1 MNGDTSPRT
10 IARLTA
16 IFYLITIAGGVFAQ
30 GIVSDK
36 LVDFKNA
43 GTTAANILANETLYR
58 TAFSVFLI
66 EMTCQIITSV
76 LFYQLLKPVNRNVAL
91 VATAISLGA
100 SIIKTTARTFFIAPL
115 AVLHSDALG
124 AFSADQINALSL
136 ILLRIDNRGPQ
147 IALAM
152 FGPSTLLTGWLMYKS
167 TFFPKW
173 LGVLGIAGGLLWS
186 TWYWPPLGSKLFM
199 VAAVFALASVIAICA
214 YMLIYGVNEARWREQ
229 ASMAAAS
236 IWR

>member
-1 MNGDTSPRT
+1 MNGETSPRT

-16 IFYLITIAGGVFAQ
+16 IFYLITIMGGGFAQ
-30 GIVSDK
+30 GLVSDK
-36 LVDFKNA
+36 LVNFKDA

-58 TAFSVFLI
+58 TAFSVFMI
-66 EMTCQIITSV
+66 EMSCQIITSV
-76 LFYQLLKPVNRNVAL
+76 LFYQLLKPVDRNIAL
-91 VATAISLGA
+91 VATALSLSA
-100 SIIKTTARTFFIAPL
+100 AIIKTTARTFFIAP
-115 AVLHSDALG
+115 VSILHSSALG

-136 ILLRIDNRGPQ
+136 ILLRIDNKGPQ

-152 FGPSTLLTGWLMYKS
+152 FGPSGVLTGWLMYKS

-173 LGVLGIAGGLLWS
+173 LGVLGIVGGALWT

-199 VAAVFALASVIAICA
+199 VSVVFALAGVVATCA
-214 YMLIYGVNEARWREQ
+214 YMLIYGVNEARWRERVAM
-229 ASMAAAS
+229 ASAS